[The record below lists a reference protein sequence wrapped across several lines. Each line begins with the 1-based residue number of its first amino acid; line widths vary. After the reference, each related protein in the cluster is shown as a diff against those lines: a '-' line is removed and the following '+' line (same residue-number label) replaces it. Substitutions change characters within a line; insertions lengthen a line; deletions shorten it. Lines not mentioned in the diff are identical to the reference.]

1 MSNYRSRR
9 TVTGSI
15 VHYND
20 RGEVIGES
28 IEGILPGTRLHYG
41 KDGEYLGRTDEDML
55 PGSFTTRDASGDV
68 LFRSNENWDGSV
80 RHFGNDERLLGTTS
94 PELFGSRTEFDHE
107 GLFSDD
113 MPDDFDF

>member
-9 TVTGSI
+9 TITGSI

-28 IEGILPGTRLHYG
+28 VEGILPGTSLHYG
-41 KDGEYLGRTDEDML
+41 RDGEYLGRTDEGVI

-68 LFRSNENWDGSV
+68 LYRSNEHWDGSV
-80 RHFGNDERLLGTTS
+80 RHFGNDDRLLGTTA
-94 PELFGSRTEFDHE
+94 PELFGSRTELDRDS
-107 GLFSDD
+107 LFSDD